1 MSLLLPILI
10 NIFLN
15 GPLPASFSFIF
26 GLLKQTTIFTS
37 QCEKYPS
44 SIRRRDSNPPPLEH
58 DSSPIIT
65 RPEAGFLNNFFH
77 ESCNFQIKVATL
89 KFLGFLNKAISSE
102 GFNFVAA
109 CLNGFFKHFFT
120 P

>member
-1 MSLLLPILI
+1 MVTIWATFGKI
-10 NIFLN
+10 
-15 GPLPASFSFIF
+15 
-26 GLLKQTTIFTS
+26 GLLFNLLSGHSDCDQVA
-37 QCEKYPS
+37 
-44 SIRRRDSNPPPLEH
+44 
-58 DSSPIIT
+58 
-65 RPEAGFLNNFFH
+65 PEAGFLNNFFH

>member
-1 MSLLLPILI
+1 MTFTFSVRERS
-10 NIFLN
+10 FKMLN
-15 GPLPASFSFIF
+15 S
-26 GLLKQTTIFTS
+26 
-37 QCEKYPS
+37 
-44 SIRRRDSNPPPLEH
+44 
-58 DSSPIIT
+58 
-65 RPEAGFLNNFFH
+65 EAGFLNNFFH

>member
-1 MSLLLPILI
+1 MAMFVCLSV
-10 NIFLN
+10 LN
-15 GPLPASFSFIF
+15 
-26 GLLKQTTIFTS
+26 K
-37 QCEKYPS
+37 
-44 SIRRRDSNPPPLEH
+44 NPNSWTDH
-58 DSSPIIT
+58 DEIWH
-65 RPEAGFLNNFFH
+65 RAEAGFLNNFFH

>member
-1 MSLLLPILI
+1 MVI
-10 NIFLN
+10 
-15 GPLPASFSFIF
+15 
-26 GLLKQTTIFTS
+26 KV
-37 QCEKYPS
+37 Y
-44 SIRRRDSNPPPLEH
+44 RDKVAHQNS
-58 DSSPIIT
+58 
-65 RPEAGFLNNFFH
+65 EAGFLNNFFH